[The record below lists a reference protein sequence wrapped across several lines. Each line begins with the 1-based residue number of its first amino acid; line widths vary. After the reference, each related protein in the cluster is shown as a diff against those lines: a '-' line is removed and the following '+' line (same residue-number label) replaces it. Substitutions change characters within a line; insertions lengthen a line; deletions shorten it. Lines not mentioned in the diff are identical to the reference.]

1 MVRADLINQLSSQT
15 ELSKEKAR
23 KAVDTVLKSIT
34 GALANGDRV
43 EIRGFG
49 SFTVRTRNPRQGRN
63 PKTGD
68 MVHVPAKKFPFFKA
82 GRDLKI
88 VG

>member
-34 GALANGDRV
+34 GALANGNRV

-49 SFTVRTRNPRQGRN
+49 SFTVRTRNSRQGRN

-68 MVHVPAKKFPFFKA
+68 IVHVPAKKVPFFKA